1 MTIINLMLKDMEAI
15 YMKTALVLGLNGG
28 FGGSVTEELLDNGWS
43 VTALVRSKKSVN
55 TRFKDVRLIE
65 GDANNYADLINACA
79 GIDVLVYGINVP
91 YDQWDSQSVKLLST
105 SISVAIE
112 LKLTIL
118 YPENVYSF
126 NPSNQSTF
134 TPLSKLDPPTRL
146 GKIRAPMLEMLQKA
160 TSEGC
165 KVITVRGGDFIGEL
179 ASGSWFNRLL
189 KVSSSEI
196 QLSCPSKHK
205 DTIHTWAVLTDMA
218 KLSVCLL
225 ENREK
230 LPEFHCE
237 HHKGVRASFNDLA
250 KTIENV
256 SNKRVK
262 VVSFPWWLLSI
273 GGVFAPLPKLLN
285 EMRYLWD
292 KPLLLENDTKNG
304 VCQNTQKSELE
315 REIKAVLNAK
325 EKK

>member
-146 GKIRAPMLEMLQKA
+146 GKIRATMLEMLQKA

-237 HHKGVRASFNDLA
+237 HHK
-250 KTIENV
+250 
-256 SNKRVK
+256 
-262 VVSFPWWLLSI
+262 LSLI
-273 GGVFAPLPKLLN
+273 H
-285 EMRYLWD
+285 
-292 KPLLLENDTKNG
+292 
-304 VCQNTQKSELE
+304 
-315 REIKAVLNAK
+315 I
-325 EKK
+325 